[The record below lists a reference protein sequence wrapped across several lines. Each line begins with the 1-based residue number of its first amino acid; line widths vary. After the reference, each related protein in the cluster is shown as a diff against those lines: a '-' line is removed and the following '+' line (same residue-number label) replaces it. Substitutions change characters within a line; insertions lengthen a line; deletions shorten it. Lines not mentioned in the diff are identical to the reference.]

1 MTERGSVVAVVAH
14 PDDESLIAGGTLAL
28 AARAGADCG
37 VVALTRGE
45 LGPISD
51 AALATPATLGDV
63 REAELGAAARLLGAS
78 WSACLRHPDGELP
91 WADRDGSVD
100 ELAAALAPHAPTV
113 LLTFGADGVYGHHD
127 HAAAGEIAAAALER
141 LGTPASLYESVW
153 APGLVSELAAAAAQ
167 RGLATGLWD
176 IEPEAFGSRGVE
188 ATLVLDVRPV
198 LDSKLA
204 ALRAH
209 RTQLGPGHLL
219 AALPGDLAERFLA
232 HEAWRLVCGE
242 DRLAALKAWEAR
254 EWRS

>member
-1 MTERGSVVAVVAH
+1 MTERLSVVAVVAH

-51 AALATPATLGDV
+51 AALATAETLGDV
-63 REAELGAAARLLGAS
+63 REAELGAAVEAIGAT

-91 WADRDGSVD
+91 WADRAAAVAQ
-100 ELAAALAPHAPTV
+100 LAAVLAPHAPTV
-113 LLTFGADGVYGHHD
+113 VLTFGADGVYGHHD
-127 HAAAGEIAAAALER
+127 HAAAGEITAAALER
-141 LGTPASLYESVW
+141 LGAAASLYESVW

-176 IEPEAFGSRGVE
+176 IEPEAFGSHGVE
-188 ATLVLDVRPV
+188 ATLVVDVLPV
-198 LDSKLA
+198 LDAKLA

-209 RTQLGPGHLL
+209 RTQLGRDHLL

-232 HEAWRLVCGE
+232 HEAWRLVAGE
-242 DRLAALKAWEAR
+242 DRLAALAGGEAR
-254 EWRS
+254 QWRG